1 MATVAALL
9 LTRAALGFCIAGG
22 AWPPPPLSRGFV
34 ASGTMSAA
42 ETTRVKILGVPPGHA
57 YHNKSLLFLVHVAG
71 GTVLHSDPAAVVWG
85 ARGLELVARM
95 RAVVAHAAARNC
107 TVPDATFGVNL
118 HDAGGT
124 YPAEK
129 RTMSI
134 ATIGTGY
141 DAAVPFTPSQ
151 HNPFWH
157 AASERRLHSEP
168 DTRAVAARVAHVHNW
183 TSKQAIAYWR
193 GKGTDGSRGDVR
205 QQWRGGRGV
214 RAKAVLLSMV
224 HPKLLDARIVDGPP
238 VQMRWSGG
246 LAATI
251 THLGAPADR
260 VPFDTFFDH
269 QVVVDLDGAGSS
281 FRLPSLML
289 GNSAIVR
296 PDRYQYWWSPAAN
309 GTFAACAPDLS
320 DLMAQIS
327 ALLRHP
333 TKARRLV
340 DAQARAVADGLF
352 GLDHQLAAW
361 LHILPYFPPQPD
373 AGQYLTPA

>member
-1 MATVAALL
+1 M
-9 LTRAALGFCIAGG
+9 
-22 AWPPPPLSRGFV
+22 
-34 ASGTMSAA
+34 
-42 ETTRVKILGVPPGHA
+42 
-57 YHNKSLLFLVHVAG
+57 
-71 GTVLHSDPAAVVWG
+71 
-85 ARGLELVARM
+85 ELVARM
-95 RAVVAHAAARNC
+95 RAVVAHAARHNC

-118 HDAGGT
+118 HDTGGN
-124 YPAEK
+124 YPNK

-134 ATIGTGY
+134 STAGTGY

-157 AASERRLHSEP
+157 AASQRHSEP
-168 DTRAVAARVAHVHNW
+168 DTRAVAARVARAHNW
-183 TSKQAIAYWR
+183 TSKKAIAYWR

-205 QQWRGGRGV
+205 QQWRNNRGL
-214 RAKAVLLSMV
+214 RAKAVLLSII

-238 VQMRWSGG
+238 VQMSWSGG
-246 LAATI
+246 LEASVTR
-251 THLGAPADR
+251 LGAPADR

-269 QVVVDLDGAGSS
+269 QVIVDLDGAGSS

-309 GTFAACAPDLS
+309 GTFVACAPDLS
-320 DLMAQIS
+320 DLMARIS

-333 TKARRLV
+333 DDARRLV

-361 LHILPYFPPQPD
+361 LHVLPHFPPQPD
-373 AGQYLTPA
+373 VEQFLWGR